1 MSNDTVTNAPVEDGM
16 KANWR
21 DRLKEVGKE
30 AFIREEMERL
40 GFWPPDADAE
50 QKIDEAEAKLK
61 ALLPELNAARS
72 ELSRL
77 DKEINIGR
85 NVPALLNEIR
95 KKRIERVRAARDV
108 KKTQKAEQQA
118 AHQAQYGEWKAR
130 TLPYL
135 GHGVSGGLRYEGG
148 DPAKIETT
156 GLPALATALD
166 LANALGITTKQLAW
180 LTYHRGATVN
190 DHYARFTIPKR
201 SGGTRTISAPKR
213 QLRAAQAWVLQ
224 NILNHVSIHDAA
236 MAFRPKRSIVHNARL
251 HANKG
256 LVIRVDLKD
265 FFPSIVFRRV
275 KGLFRGLGYNEGVA
289 SVLAL
294 LCTEAPRVAVTL
306 DGQKR
311 HVAIGERQ
319 LPQGA
324 CTSPAIT
331 NIMCR
336 RLDAR
341 LTGLAAHYGFT
352 YTRYADD
359 LVFSH
364 PDTTATAG
372 QLFTRLRQIVEAEGY
387 VLNDKKTRVM
397 RPQHRQTVT
406 GVVVNDIPRVSR
418 HDLRKFR
425 AFLHHCETEGMQ
437 TMSERLGKNAL
448 LYASGYLSFVHM
460 VSPDQAA
467 KIQQQHPWLSR
478 HRVA

>member
-1 MSNDTVTNAPVEDGM
+1 MSNDTVTTPAEDGM

-21 DRLKEVGKE
+21 ERLKEVGKE

-40 GFWPPDADAE
+40 GFWPPSEGAT
-50 QKIDEAEAKLK
+50 QQIDEAEAQLK
-61 ALLPELNAARS
+61 ALLPELAEARG

-77 DKEINIGR
+77 DKEINIGK
-85 NVPALLNEIR
+85 NVPALLLEIR
-95 KKRIERVRAARDV
+95 KKRIERVRAAREV
-108 KKTQKAEQQA
+108 KKTQQAEQKA
-118 AHQAQYGEWKAR
+118 AHTAQYQEWKAR

-135 GHGVSGGLRYEGG
+135 GHGVSAGLRYEGG

-166 LANALGITTKQLAW
+166 VANALGITTKQLAW

-201 SGGTRTISAPKR
+201 GGGTRTISAPKR
-213 QLRAAQAWVLQ
+213 QLRTAQSWVLQ
-224 NILNHVSIHDAA
+224 NILVRVGIHDAA

-251 HANKG
+251 HANKS

-275 KGLFRGLGYNEGVA
+275 KGLFKGLGYNEGVA

-294 LCTEAPRVAVTL
+294 LCTEAPRVTVTL

-341 LTGLAAHYGFT
+341 LAGLAAHYGFT

-364 PDTTATAG
+364 LDKEATAG

-406 GVVVNDIPRVSR
+406 GVVVNDVPRVSR

-425 AFLHHCETEGMQ
+425 AFLHHCETEGLQ
-437 TMSERLGKNAL
+437 TMSERLGKNAA

-460 VSPDQAA
+460 VSPEQAA

-478 HRVA
+478 HHAV